1 MALAIRLR
9 PDWPSGERRPGHRA
23 CGCHSW
29 HRCGRTPDTGTAAG
43 TAAGVVVRGPPRTKS
58 ERQLGCCCLKDA
70 LQHQALAKLGKRKAS
85 RTAAPAAP
93 APARYVFLD
102 IDGVLAPFGGRDPP
116 PRPAHED
123 CAEFFAP
130 FDPACLGRLAAVV
143 ERSGAEIVLSSSWR
157 ASPGAVDAIRERF
170 RAFGPP
176 LAAQRLEET
185 TDVKRHE
192 LRQWEIHR
200 YLERRRLLGAAWVAL
215 DDEDLVDGA
224 ENRARRDVFVDRAVL
239 VRSDVGLADDDV
251 RRALEILG
259 VGGAPD

>member
-1 MALAIRLR
+1 MSAPATVLAAATHGIAVALGRR
-9 PDWPSGERRPGHRA
+9 PD
-23 CGCHSW
+23 
-29 HRCGRTPDTGTAAG
+29 AG
-43 TAAGVVVRGPPRTKS
+43 TGAGVVVRGPPRTRNLTTARLLLPK
-58 ERQLGCCCLKDA
+58 RP

-85 RTAAPAAP
+85 RKAAPAAP

-123 CAEFFAP
+123 CADFFAP

>member
-1 MALAIRLR
+1 MAI
-9 PDWPSGERRPGHRA
+9 A
-23 CGCHSW
+23 CGKRS
-29 HRCGRTPDTGTAAG
+29 DAG
-43 TAAGVVVRGPPRTKS
+43 TATGGVARAAQRAH
-58 ERQLGCCCLKDA
+58 ERRDRQHGCCCLKDA

-85 RTAAPAAP
+85 RKAAPAAP
-93 APARYVFLD
+93 APARYIFLD

-123 CAEFFAP
+123 CVEFFAP